1 MVYHSPW
8 ITLVY
13 HGILFNGLLW
23 LTMVFYGLL
32 WLTMV
37 YYGLLMLYISF
48 VVPVFLPNW
57 WIRTSWWIVIS

>member
-8 ITLVY
+8 ITMVY
-13 HGILFNGLLW
+13 HGLLFYGLLW

-37 YYGLLMLYISF
+37 YYGLLMLYPLSCRCF
-48 VVPVFLPNW
+48 FL
-57 WIRTSWWIVIS
+57 IGGFELAGGL